1 MISEYFKDIHNMSIL
16 PLISLVL
23 FFIIFIASVVWA
35 FTRKKNYLVR
45 MSNLPLETDTENE
58 NNSEMKN
65 EIN

>member
-1 MISEYFKDIHNMSIL
+1 MISEYFKDINNMSIL
-16 PLISLVL
+16 PIISMVL

-35 FTRKKNYLVR
+35 ITRKKNYLVH
-45 MSNLPLETDTENE
+45 MGNLPLETETENE